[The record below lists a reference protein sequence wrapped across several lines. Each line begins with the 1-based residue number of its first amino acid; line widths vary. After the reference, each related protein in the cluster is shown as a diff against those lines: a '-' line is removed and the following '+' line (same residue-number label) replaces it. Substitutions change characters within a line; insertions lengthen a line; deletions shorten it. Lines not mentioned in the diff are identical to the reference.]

1 MSHLL
6 KSVEDGVM
14 KITLNRPD
22 AMNALS
28 RDMLN
33 SLTDA
38 LHEAAGSRDIGC
50 VVVRGAGD
58 KALLRRRRR
67 EVDGGRP
74 RPGRRPTRTRSTT
87 SASACTSPSYCT
99 RWASPPSP
107 W

>member
-38 LHEAAGSRDIGC
+38 LNEAAGSRDIGC
-50 VVVRGAGD
+50 VVVRGSLAT
-58 KALLRRRRR
+58 AC
-67 EVDGGRP
+67 EH
-74 RPGRRPTRTRSTT
+74 TT
-87 SASACTSPSYCT
+87 SRSSEATPGT
-99 RWASPPSP
+99 VGG
-107 W
+107 

>member
-33 SLTDA
+33 VSPTP
-38 LHEAAGSRDIGC
+38 C
-50 VVVRGAGD
+50 T
-58 KALLRRRRR
+58 RRRARA
-67 EVDGGRP
+67 
-74 RPGRRPTRTRSTT
+74 T
-87 SASACTSPSYCT
+87 SAAWWCAARAIRPSAPAAT
-99 RWASPPSP
+99 
-107 W
+107 